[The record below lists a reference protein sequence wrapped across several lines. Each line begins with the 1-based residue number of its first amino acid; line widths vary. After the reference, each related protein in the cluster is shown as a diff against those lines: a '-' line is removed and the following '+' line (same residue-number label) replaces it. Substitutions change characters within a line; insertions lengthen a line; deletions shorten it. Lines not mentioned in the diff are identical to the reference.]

1 MKFEELA
8 SKAGRTAATVGRR
21 AEQPE
26 FGQVLRDRRRRT
38 ITWGWTT
45 ASVLLTAIVG
55 VILIAPIP
63 VQLLPPVAEPTTV
76 PAVLADVP
84 GSCPIT
90 VPGDDAFEPESEIP
104 EESYP
109 GPEAVPYGRP
119 ELWTMLG
126 AHGEVWR
133 DLPTGSDGSL
143 IKMLYFWSENH
154 VSGDGT
160 EILVF
165 GENLEESTQGI
176 RARGGGGS
184 DASRGD
190 YLAVVVDIPEPGCW
204 RISAV
209 YRATGIDYVVWVG
222 RD

>member
-26 FGQVLRDRRRRT
+26 FGQVLRDRRRRA
-38 ITWGWTT
+38 ITSGWTT
-45 ASVLLTAIVG
+45 AVVVVLAFVG
-55 VILIAPIP
+55 VMLVWPTGA
-63 VQLLPPVAEPTTV
+63 QELPPVAEPTV

-84 GSCPIT
+84 ESCPIT
-90 VPGDDAFEPESEIP
+90 VPGGDAFKPESEIP
-104 EESYP
+104 EEPDP

-126 AHGEVWR
+126 VQGEVWR
-133 DLPTGSDGSL
+133 DLTTGSDGSL
-143 IKMLYFWSENH
+143 TQMLYFWSENH

-176 RARGGGGS
+176 RASGGGGS
-184 DASRGD
+184 DPSRGD

-204 RISAV
+204 RISVV
-209 YRATGIDYVVWVG
+209 YRATGIDYVVWVDG
-222 RD
+222 D